1 MADTKDP
8 TLIEYENLIEQLMQE
23 NETLKKRIYDLEKEN
38 SLIKGKISKIE
49 EKPSEFKE
57 NSHAKETITPIP
69 ITSTP
74 VIVEKEDKKT
84 IKLFKKSKKAE
95 VLEPLEALEPLK
107 APELEILSDLETP
120 VPTISSSNKPIVE
133 GYSRRQCPH
142 CDNNRQMFIYEEIDK
157 TNIILAYPRIYG
169 KKYKCGKC
177 GGFWRLDPLR

>member
-57 NSHAKETITPIP
+57 NSHAKETITPTP

-169 KKYKCGKC
+169 KKYMKM
-177 GGFWRLDPLR
+177 L